1 MIRKLVRSLIYR
13 EKADSESFVRF
24 LRQKGASIG
33 EDVRFFS
40 PMKST
45 VDLQT
50 PWLITIG
57 NHVNITQ
64 GVVILTHDYSWS
76 VLKRLPQNN
85 GRILGAQS
93 PVKIGDNVFIGMN
106 AVITRGVTIG
116 NNVVIGTNSVVTSD
130 CEDNSV
136 YAGNPAKKIMDI
148 DEYLLK
154 REAKQ
159 IKEAKQMAL
168 CYYEKF
174 GKKPPIEVFKEYFML
189 FLTAEEAEKIP
200 IFKSQLKTC
209 GNYEDSIAYMKN
221 NPPVFSGY
229 EAFLN
234 ECFK

>member
-13 EKADSESFVRF
+13 EKADSESFVKF

-106 AVITRGVTIG
+106 TVITRGVTIG

-130 CEDNSV
+130 CEDNKS
-136 YAGNPAKKIMDI
+136 IS
-148 DEYLLK
+148 YLLFSCHK
-154 REAKQ
+154 
-159 IKEAKQMAL
+159 
-168 CYYEKF
+168 
-174 GKKPPIEVFKEYFML
+174 
-189 FLTAEEAEKIP
+189 
-200 IFKSQLKTC
+200 
-209 GNYEDSIAYMKN
+209 KN
-221 NPPVFSGY
+221 NGY
-229 EAFLN
+229 
-234 ECFK
+234 